1 VKRREK
7 VLVLMGGDST
17 EREVSLSSGRRV
29 AEGLRAAGYE
39 VVALDVIF
47 SPAVARQRAV
57 DASASCAVG
66 LDDFIQRLNAH
77 QPDVVFIVLHGA
89 PGEDGRVQ
97 AVLDLMGIPY
107 TGSGVLAS
115 ALALDKVMTKR
126 VVEAAGVPVAPDL
139 VLNRWD
145 EPERFVQAIG
155 RKLGYPVIIKPN
167 TQGSTIGVQR
177 VNDAGQLMPSL
188 QEAFRYDD
196 CLLVEPLMSGVE
208 LTVPVV
214 GNRQAIALPM
224 IEIVPAGGFYDY
236 EAKYTPGATDEIIP
250 ARVPE
255 WVHEACARHALA
267 VHHALGCRGM
277 SRSDFIFDR
286 ERIVFLEVNTIPG
299 MTPTS
304 LLPRS
309 AEAYGWSFERLVHYI
324 VRLALGEEAA

>member
-1 VKRREK
+1 MTKT

-17 EREVSLSSGRRV
+17 EREVSLSSGKRV
-29 AEGLRAAGYE
+29 AQGLRNAGYR
-39 VVALDVIF
+39 VVEMDVVFDPLLAQRRKLDP
-47 SPAVARQRAV
+47 SPSR
-57 DASASCAVG
+57 AVG
-66 LDDFIQRLNAH
+66 LADLLQRLRQH

-97 AVLDLMGIPY
+97 AVLDLMNIPY

-126 VVEAAGVPVAPDL
+126 VLSMAGVPIAPDV
-139 VLNRWD
+139 VLHRCLSL
-145 EPERFVQAIG
+145 ESAIQQVSNT
-155 RKLGYPVIIKPN
+155 LGYPVIIKPN
-167 TQGSTIGVQR
+167 TQGSTIGVHR
-177 VNDAGQLMPSL
+177 VYREEEFAQALEDA
-188 QEAFRYDD
+188 FHYDE
-196 CLLVEPLMSGVE
+196 CVLVEPLLNGVE

-214 GNRQAIALPM
+214 GNRKPVALPM

-255 WVHEACARHALA
+255 DIHQVCARYALDA
-267 VHHALGCRGM
+267 HKALGCRGM
-277 SRSDFIFDR
+277 SRTDFIWDR
-286 ERIVFLEVNTIPG
+286 TRVVALEVNTIPG

-309 AEAYGWSFERLVHYI
+309 AEAYGWSFEQLVDYI
-324 VRLALGEEAA
+324 VRLAEGEE